1 MVPMA
6 KVLIVSHHFAQSRHF
21 RSTRVDGLVKYLPE
35 FGWEPVV
42 LTSDTPK
49 DLSADIE
56 VVEVRYQA
64 FHQKWKQMLGMK
76 ADQPMKDQVTADGS
90 RKSNLT
96 DVALR
101 TWERVYGFPDPTLG
115 WVEPA
120 TEAGMRIM
128 ARGDIRAILSSS
140 GPGASHIVAGR
151 LKVKGVPW
159 VADFRDLWAW
169 DHNDVRSPVRRLM
182 NEKLERE
189 TLTTADALTTV
200 SRPLAEKLQR
210 IHGRAEVHTI
220 TNGFDPDDMP
230 SGTVELDHK
239 FTVNYTGKVYRKGMD
254 PAPFFDALKAI
265 MESGQVDRTKVEVN
279 FYGDGSPWFYSQVED
294 RGMQDIIKTHPS
306 VPRKESLDIQR
317 RSQLLLIIG
326 WDNTKEKGVY
336 TGKVFDY
343 LAAKRPILSVGS
355 SEDVIGEL
363 LKRTGTGLIATDQ
376 DELRSH
382 LLNAYHEFTINGRI
396 EYHGEMSEVMRFS
409 HRTMAEQFSK
419 LLSTGPS

>member
-1 MVPMA
+1 MD

-21 RSTRVDGLVKYLPE
+21 RSTRVDGLVKFLPE

-42 LTSDTPK
+42 LTSDAPK
-49 DLSADIE
+49 DLSGEVE
-56 VVEVRYQA
+56 VVDVRYHA
-64 FHQKWKQMLGMK
+64 FHQRWKQMLGMK
-76 ADQPMKDQVTADGS
+76 MDQPMKDQVAAEGS
-90 RKSNLT
+90 KKSDLT

-101 TWERVYGFPDPTLG
+101 TWERVYGFPDPTLE

-140 GPGASHIVAGR
+140 GPGASHIVASR
-151 LKVKGVPW
+151 LKAGDTPW

-189 TLTTADALTTV
+189 TLATADVLTTV
-200 SRPLAEKLQR
+200 SRPLAEKLER
-210 IHGRAEVHTI
+210 IHGRREVHTI
-220 TNGFDPDDMP
+220 TNGFDPNDMP
-230 SGTVELDHK
+230 SGTVELDER

-254 PAPFFDALKAI
+254 PAPFFDALKAVV
-265 MESGQVDRTKVEVN
+265 ESGQVDRTKMEVN

-294 RGMQDIIKTHPS
+294 RGLQDIVKAHPS
-306 VPRKESLDIQR
+306 VPRQESLDIQR
-317 RSQLLLIIG
+317 SSQLLLIIG

-376 DELRSH
+376 DELRKY
-382 LLNAYHEFTINGRI
+382 LLNAYNEFIANGRVG
-396 EYHGEMSEVMRFS
+396 YQGEMSEVMRFS
-409 HRTMAEQFSK
+409 HRTMAKEFSK
-419 LLSTGPS
+419 LLSMGSP